1 MVNWDAIQFW
11 KSWAFSEGVV
21 RKILFVWTGGSIQA
35 WKGRRALR
43 HPELSSLTLSL
54 TPPSFV
60 TETSVNFWQ
69 GKFYWAEKPL
79 LPSLLVLLE
88 FKSHRQF
95 DTDSVKVTQA
105 SRHQDAC
112 TISSMWATTQ
122 EPVIHLEAVPS
133 TSTYAFMH
141 MSYGQDL
148 SPMRNIFP
156 VLCSVQFRVIGPGMI
171 PTVVGKRDKPFGQ
184 LVRKSTVLFQAY
196 IQFKHLFSV
205 DAKTLQLILGNQHA
219 PI

>member
-69 GKFYWAEKPL
+69 GNFTELRSLCY
-79 LPSLLVLLE
+79 LPSWYCWNL
-88 FKSHRQF
+88 R
-95 DTDSVKVTQA
+95 VTGSLTQTVWRWL
-105 SRHQDAC
+105 RH
-112 TISSMWATTQ
+112 
-122 EPVIHLEAVPS
+122 PVIRMPVPFLVCELLLKNQWS
-133 TSTYAFMH
+133 IWKLFPPLPPMPLCICPMVRIWVPWEIYSQCYA
-141 MSYGQDL
+141 
-148 SPMRNIFP
+148 
-156 VLCSVQFRVIGPGMI
+156 LCSSEP
-171 PTVVGKRDKPFGQ
+171 
-184 LVRKSTVLFQAY
+184 
-196 IQFKHLFSV
+196 
-205 DAKTLQLILGNQHA
+205 
-219 PI
+219 